1 VDSLLDKRTKGKVL
15 STLKTISH
23 GTQAIDK
30 AYEDALE
37 RLQSQLPE
45 DARLATRVLTWIVY
59 AETALNPTELC
70 HALAVE
76 PGTSGLDP
84 DNIIDVE
91 EIVSVCTGLVMVD
104 KDSDII
110 RLVHYTT

>member
-1 VDSLLDKRTKGKVL
+1 
-15 STLKTISH
+15 
-23 GTQAIDK
+23 
-30 AYEDALE
+30 
-37 RLQSQLPE
+37 
-45 DARLATRVLTWIVY
+45 VY

-110 RLVHYTT
+110 RLVHYTTQEYLRETARRGLHKGNWILHVLV